1 MRRSHLDATAFSTLL
16 VLCLSWGFNQVAAKI
31 AMPTF
36 PPLLQVG
43 LRSAGAF
50 VLVMSWCVASGR
62 GELARRDQTLIWGLL
77 AGLMFA
83 LEFALIFIGLQ
94 WTEAS
99 RAALFIY
106 TAPFFVALG
115 TLWLLPE
122 ERLQPIQWLGLA
134 LSFTGVSIAL
144 GVSPTTFTS
153 RAIFGDALVLGGGA
167 LWGAT
172 TLLIKASPLRRAAP
186 EKVLLYQLG
195 VSAVAALAAS
205 YLVDEGHGPLT
216 ALPVASMIFQTV
228 WVAGVTYVAWF
239 WLVSNYP
246 ASPLQSATSMT
257 PLFGIV
263 GAFLVLGEP
272 IRLSFVLAALLV
284 VGGLLLVNKRK
295 VTPVAERS
303 EV

>member
-1 MRRSHLDATAFSTLL
+1 MRRSHLDATAFSALL

-31 AMPTF
+31 AMPSF

-50 VLVMSWCVASGR
+50 VLVTIWCVASGR
-62 GELARRDQTLIWGLL
+62 GQLARRDQTVVWGLL

-83 LEFALIFIGLQ
+83 VEFALIFIGLQ

-99 RAALFIY
+99 RAALFTY

-115 TLWLLPE
+115 ALWVLPE
-122 ERLQPIQWLGLA
+122 ERLRPIQWLGLA
-134 LSFTGVSIAL
+134 LSFTGVGIAL
-144 GVSPTTFTS
+144 GVSPAAFTS
-153 RAIFGDALVLGGGA
+153 RAAFGDALVLGGGA

-172 TLLIKASPLRRAAP
+172 TLLIKASPLRHAAP

-195 VSAVAALAAS
+195 VSAGAALAVS
-205 YLVDEGHGPLT
+205 HLVGERLGPLN
-216 ALPVASMIFQTV
+216 AMAVMSMVFQTV

-246 ASPLQSATSMT
+246 ASPLQAGTSMT

-263 GAFLVLGEP
+263 CAFLVLGEP
-272 IRLSFVLAALLV
+272 IRLSFVIAALLV
-284 VGGLLLVNKRK
+284 VGGLLLVNRRK
-295 VTPVAERS
+295 VAPVVDGS
-303 EV
+303 

>member
-1 MRRSHLDATAFSTLL
+1 MRRPHLDATAFSMLL
-16 VLCLSWGFNQVAAKI
+16 VLCLSWGFNQVAAKV
-31 AMPTF
+31 AMLAF

-50 VLVMSWCVASGR
+50 ILVMSWCVVSGR
-62 GELARRDQTLIWGLL
+62 GELTRRDQTLPWGLL

-99 RAALFIY
+99 RAAVFIY

-122 ERLQPIQWLGLA
+122 GRLLPIQWLGLG
-134 LSFTGVSIAL
+134 LSFVGVSIAL
-144 GVSPTTFTS
+144 GVSPATITS
-153 RAIFGDALVLGGGA
+153 RAVFGDALVLGGGA

-172 TLLIKASPLRRAAP
+172 TLLIKASPLRRAPP

-195 VSAVAALAAS
+195 VSAATTLAAS
-205 YLVDEGHGPLT
+205 YLVGEGHGPLS
-216 ALPVASMIFQTV
+216 AMPVASMLFQTV

-239 WLVSNYP
+239 W
-246 ASPLQSATSMT
+246 
-257 PLFGIV
+257 
-263 GAFLVLGEP
+263 
-272 IRLSFVLAALLV
+272 
-284 VGGLLLVNKRK
+284 
-295 VTPVAERS
+295 
-303 EV
+303 

>member
-1 MRRSHLDATAFSTLL
+1 MRRSHLDVTAFATLL
-16 VLCLSWGFNQVAAKI
+16 VLCLSWGLNQVAAKI
-31 AMPTF
+31 AMPAF

-50 VLVMSWCVASGR
+50 VLVIAWCAASGR
-62 GELARRDQTLIWGLL
+62 GELTKRDRTLVWGML
-77 AGLMFA
+77 AGAMFA
-83 LEFALIFIGLQ
+83 AEFALIFLGLQ

-99 RAALFIY
+99 RAALFVY

-115 TLWLLPE
+115 ASWLLPE
-122 ERLQPIQWLGLA
+122 ERFRPIQWLGLA
-134 LSFTGVSIAL
+134 LSFAGVSIAL
-144 GVSPTTFTS
+144 GVSPS
-153 RAIFGDALVLGGGA
+153 APSSKGLLGDALVLGGGA

-172 TLLIKASPLRRAAP
+172 TLLIKASRLRSTAP

-195 VSAVAALAAS
+195 VSAVAALAVS
-205 YLVDEGHGPLT
+205 YISGEGHGPLSSM
-216 ALPVASMIFQTV
+216 AVASMIFQTV

-246 ASPLQSATSMT
+246 ASPLQAATSMT

-263 GAFLVLGEP
+263 CAFLILGEP
-272 IRLSFVLAALLV
+272 ITLSFGLAAVLV

-295 VTPVAERS
+295 ATATAVS
-303 EV
+303 D